1 MSLAGWIVIA
11 VVALLV
17 LWTIWAFN
25 RLVKYR
31 NRTDEGWA
39 QIDVQLRRR
48 YDLIPNL
55 VQTVEGY
62 AAHERETFEEVT
74 KARSRAER
82 SELPRSGK
90 RLIPSRERDR
100 SAGWA
105 SSRSSPGAGSSSKRV
120 TSG

>member
-1 MSLAGWIVIA
+1 MHTWTPWRWVRRRYDRTMSLAGWIVIA
-11 VVALLV
+11 IVALLV

-25 RLVKYR
+25 RRVKYR

-62 AAHERETFEEVT
+62 AAHEKELFEHVAE
-74 KARSRAER
+74 ARSRGMGATNVADQAQAENMITAG
-82 SELPRSGK
+82 LG
-90 RLIPSRERDR
+90 RL
-100 SAGWA
+100 
-105 SSRSSPGAGSSSKRV
+105 
-120 TSG
+120 